1 MKKAKSD
8 FGKRKA
14 EINKYFEF
22 LEKLHKDTPKIS
34 YSELGKT
41 KTFKIDLKLKRIL
54 RANGFLLIYNLVES
68 SCRNSIWEILTAVK
82 SEKLSFTKLSQEVQ
96 DLWIKQK
103 IKNLREANDST
114 LKKNFQE
121 LAEEIISNSII
132 EFKVALE
139 KLEAGETNVF
149 DISGNIDAKKI
160 REIATV
166 CGFNSKVGKARERAG
181 VCLETIKTNRNYL
194 AHGRKT
200 FTECGQAPTVQDMIS
215 YKNDAI
221 SYLEGVML
229 NIENYI
235 NNTNFKK

>member
-1 MKKAKSD
+1 MKKVKSD
-8 FGKRKA
+8 FDKRKA

-22 LEKLHKDTPKIS
+22 LEKLHKDMPKIS

-41 KTFKIDLKLKRIL
+41 KTSKVDLKLRKIL

-114 LKKNFQE
+114 LKRNFQE
-121 LAEEIISNSII
+121 LAEEIINNSII
-132 EFKVALE
+132 EFKVALQ
-139 KLEAGETNVF
+139 KLEVGETNVF
-149 DISGNIDAKKI
+149 DISGNIDAKRI
-160 REIATV
+160 REIASI
-166 CGFNSKVGKARERAG
+166 CGFNGKVGKARERAG
-181 VCLETIKTNRNYL
+181 VCLETIKNNRNLL

-200 FTECGQAPTVQDMIS
+200 FTECGQIPTVQDMIS

-221 SYLEGVML
+221 SYLEGVL
-229 NIENYI
+229 DNIENYLKDKK
-235 NNTNFKK
+235 FKK

>member
-8 FGKRKA
+8 FDKRKA

-22 LEKLHKDTPKIS
+22 LEKLDKDMPKIS
-34 YSELGKT
+34 YSELGIT
-41 KTFKIDLKLKRIL
+41 KTSKIDLELIRIL
-54 RANGFLLIYNLVES
+54 KANGFLLIYNLVEA
-68 SCRNSIWEILTAVK
+68 SCRNSIWEILTAIK
-82 SEKLSFTKLSQEVQ
+82 KKKLSFKRLSEEVQ

-103 IKNLREANDST
+103 IKNLREASNST

-121 LAEEIISNSII
+121 LAEEIINNSII

-160 REIATV
+160 REIAII
-166 CGFNSKVGKARERAG
+166 CGFNSKVGKVRERAG
-181 VCLETIKTNRNYL
+181 VCLETIKINRNLL

-200 FTECGQAPTVQDMIS
+200 FTECGQVPTVQDMIS

-221 SYLEGVML
+221 SYLEGVLL
-229 NIENYI
+229 NIEDYI
-235 NNTNFKK
+235 NNTKFKK

>member
-121 LAEEIISNSII
+121 LAEEIISTYA
-132 EFKVALE
+132 KV
-139 KLEAGETNVF
+139 
-149 DISGNIDAKKI
+149 I
-160 REIATV
+160 RYNEPIW
-166 CGFNSKVGKARERAG
+166 ER
-181 VCLETIKTNRNYL
+181 T
-194 AHGRKT
+194 
-200 FTECGQAPTVQDMIS
+200 
-215 YKNDAI
+215 
-221 SYLEGVML
+221 
-229 NIENYI
+229 
-235 NNTNFKK
+235 